1 MLKLLIVDDEEMIC
15 QAIANIIDWKSY
27 NIQLV
32 GTCTDGVEAYH
43 TILDECPDIVI
54 TDIRMPGI
62 SGLELIERINRT
74 DLCTQFVIL
83 SGYGEF
89 EYAKRAMKCGVQHYL
104 LKPCTE
110 TQIIDCIQEVTKDYY
125 KVAFAGDL
133 KPEQDSRAFHNLH
146 KTLIRNMIREGI
158 SGTQVT
164 DTFFDLYEHYI
175 NLTDVPYQF
184 CSVYYLEEKNL
195 ARCLERFDDYCRK
208 NMPEVERYAVYIQN
222 VLLVFFPN
230 FETSYVQLDSFFKS
244 LDFPGQTVSVEYSR
258 MRYTDLKTLLT
269 VLIKKLKRY
278 DILDFIDGTDAVPNF
293 NYGQIVDRVNRL
305 VPVLADKNAMGREDT
320 VAELKKILSAISNK
334 DFLLQLCDNI
344 IISLGTQLPS
354 HTLPEITDF
363 LYQLHKEEDAVSI
376 ADAVLDHINKLSE
389 VQSFNTK
396 QYSPFIS
403 RLIDYIY
410 EHYSN
415 PDLTLKWISENY
427 LYMNVNYVSRCF
439 TKETG
444 EKFSGFLM
452 KLRVQKAKEILSTRD
467 NEQIQNVAQL
477 VGCGNTPYYFSKI
490 FKKCTGLTP
499 SAYVKKMSK

>member
-125 KVAFAGDL
+125 KIAFAGDL

-158 SGTQVT
+158 SCDQVT

-195 ARCLERFDDYCRK
+195 AGCLEQFDDYCRE

-230 FETSYVQLDSFFKS
+230 FETSYAQLDSFFKG
-244 LDFPGQTVSVEYSR
+244 LAFPGQTVSVEYSR
-258 MRYTDLKTLLT
+258 MRYADLKTLLT
-269 VLIKKLKRY
+269 MLIKKLKRY
-278 DILDFIDGTDAVPNF
+278 DILYFIDNTEAVPNF

-305 VPVLADKNAMGREDT
+305 IPVLAHKNAEGREET
-320 VAELKKILSAISNK
+320 MMELKKILSAISNK
-334 DFLLQLCDNI
+334 DFL
-344 IISLGTQLPS
+344 
-354 HTLPEITDF
+354 
-363 LYQLHKEEDAVSI
+363 YKLHKEEDAVIIGES
-376 ADAVLDHINKLSE
+376 VLDYINKLSE
-389 VQSFNTK
+389 VQSLSTK

-403 RLIDYIY
+403 RLMDYIY

-452 KLRVQKAKEILSTRD
+452 KLRVQKAKEILAARD

>member
-125 KVAFAGDL
+125 KIAFAGDL

-158 SGTQVT
+158 SCDQVT

-195 ARCLERFDDYCRK
+195 AGCLEQFDDYCRE

-230 FETSYVQLDSFFKS
+230 FETSYAQLDSFFKG
-244 LDFPGQTVSVEYSR
+244 LAFPGQTVSVEYSR
-258 MRYTDLKTLLT
+258 MRYADLKTLLT
-269 VLIKKLKRY
+269 MLIKKLKRY
-278 DILDFIDGTDAVPNF
+278 DILYFIDNTEAVPNF

-305 VPVLADKNAMGREDT
+305 IPVLAHKNAEGREET
-320 VAELKKILSAISNK
+320 MMELKKILSAISNK
-334 DFLLQLCDNI
+334 DFLLQLSDNI

-363 LYQLHKEEDAVSI
+363 LYKLHKEEDAVIIGES
-376 ADAVLDHINKLSE
+376 VLDYINKLSE
-389 VQSFNTK
+389 VQSLSTK

-403 RLIDYIY
+403 RLMDYIY

-427 LYMNVNYVSRCF
+427 LYMNVNYV
-439 TKETG
+439 KP
-444 EKFSGFLM
+444 L
-452 KLRVQKAKEILSTRD
+452 LYQRD
-467 NEQIQNVAQL
+467 RGKVLGISYEVESAEGKRDF
-477 VGCGNTPYYFSKI
+477 GCPG
-490 FKKCTGLTP
+490 
-499 SAYVKKMSK
+499 

>member
-1 MLKLLIVDDEEMIC
+1 MIR
-15 QAIANIIDWKSY
+15 D
-27 NIQLV
+27 
-32 GTCTDGVEAYH
+32 
-43 TILDECPDIVI
+43 
-54 TDIRMPGI
+54 GI
-62 SGLELIERINRT
+62 SCAR
-74 DLCTQFVIL
+74 
-83 SGYGEF
+83 
-89 EYAKRAMKCGVQHYL
+89 
-104 LKPCTE
+104 
-110 TQIIDCIQEVTKDYY
+110 
-125 KVAFAGDL
+125 
-133 KPEQDSRAFHNLH
+133 
-146 KTLIRNMIREGI
+146 
-158 SGTQVT
+158 VT

-195 ARCLERFDDYCRK
+195 AGCLEQFDDYCRE

-222 VLLVFFPN
+222 VLLVFFTN
-230 FETSYVQLDSFFKS
+230 FETSYAQLDSFFKG

-258 MRYTDLKTLLT
+258 MRYADLKTLLT
-269 VLIKKLKRY
+269 MLIKKLKRY
-278 DILDFIDGTDAVPNF
+278 DILYFIDNTEAVPNF

-305 VPVLADKNAMGREDT
+305 IPVLAHKNAEGREET
-320 VAELKKILSAISNK
+320 VTELKKILSAISNK
-334 DFLLQLCDNI
+334 DFLLQLSDNI

-363 LYQLHKEEDAVSI
+363 LYKFHKEEDAAIIGES
-376 ADAVLDHINKLSE
+376 VLDYINKLSD
-389 VQSFNTK
+389 VQSLSTK

-403 RLIDYIY
+403 RLMDYIY

-415 PDLTLKWISENY
+415 HDLTLKWISENY

-452 KLRVQKAKEILSTRD
+452 KLRVHKAKEILAARD

-499 SAYVKKMSK
+499 SAYVKKMSR